1 MDPLTPEESRVLGVL
16 IEKQMTVPAQYPLT
30 LNSIVSGANQLNN
43 RSPVME
49 MDEDRAYTAVESLRE
64 KGLAVR
70 VEQSG
75 ARVSK
80 YKHLGAEKLELR
92 PAELALLAEL
102 LLRGPQTV
110 GELRGRA
117 SRMQAFESLDAVVGF
132 LRGLMEKQPPMVKRL
147 PPAPGTR
154 AEKYMQLLG
163 EESAESAESEAGDM
177 EEESP
182 EPSAAPSPRSAPTDS
197 GELLALTSRVT
208 ALEAETAALRAAV
221 RRMAADMGMADPLA

>member
-1 MDPLTPEESRVLGVL
+1 MDPLTPDESRVLGVL
-16 IEKQMTVPAQYPLT
+16 IEKQMTVPDQYPLT
-30 LNSIVSGANQLNN
+30 LNSIVSGASQKNN
-43 RSPVME
+43 RFPVIE
-49 MDEDRAYTAVESLRE
+49 MDDDRAFTAVESLRE
-64 KGLAVR
+64 KGLTVR

-80 YKHLGAEKLELR
+80 YKHLGAEKLGLR

-117 SRMQAFESLDAVVGF
+117 SRMQAFESMEAVTGF
-132 LRGLMEKQPPMVKRL
+132 LRGLMDKQPPLVQRL

-163 EESAESAESEAGDM
+163 DEEAGAEESDEATDEVADDDASPQAPAVTGDV
-177 EEESP
+177 
-182 EPSAAPSPRSAPTDS
+182 T
-197 GELLALTSRVT
+197 ALTNRVA
-208 ALEAETAALRAAV
+208 ALEAETAALRSAV
-221 RRMAADMGMADPLA
+221 RRLASDMGVPDPLA